1 MLAQAIAK
9 IERLLEE
16 AEQKLSKESVTVI
29 QRIYRDVMNINN
41 FIKKK
46 VSDVEKDKNLDSI
59 QKKTAKREAF
69 ERAERKLEIL
79 KDKRNYSAMIEEIEI
94 KMTGSDEEEKISILQ
109 FLQHREIRD
118 RLVLMTEAQILSH
131 FGDSLFDGSNELL
144 LDAILS
150 APPGFEILS
159 EDVLSN
165 LRIIKAK
172 KSQPDISAKIDTVQ
186 ELKSETMQIFTLIKT
201 ELDHLRRNELPESLT
216 KKTWKYGR
224 FVAQQHIRKKYL
236 FIWE

>member
-94 KMTGSDEEEKISILQ
+94 KMTGSEEEEKISILQ

-216 KKTWKYGR
+216 KKT
-224 FVAQQHIRKKYL
+224 
-236 FIWE
+236 

>member
-9 IERLLEE
+9 IELLLEE
-16 AEQKLSKESVTVI
+16 AQQKLSKESVAVI
-29 QRIYRDVMNINN
+29 ERIYRDVVNINN

-46 VSDVEKDKNLDSI
+46 ITAAEKDKNLDSI
-59 QKKTAKREAF
+59 QKKAAKREAF
-69 ERAERKLEIL
+69 ERAERKLEVL
-79 KDKRNYSAMIEEIEI
+79 KDKRNYSAMIEKIEI
-94 KMTGSDEEEKISILQ
+94 KLEEGDEEEKASILK

-118 RLVLMTEAQILSH
+118 RLAMMTEAQILSH

-172 KSQPDISAKIDTVQ
+172 KIHPDITDKIDTVQ
-186 ELKSETMQIFTLIKT
+186 ELKSKTMQIFTLIKA
-201 ELDHLRRNELPESLT
+201 ELDNLRSKELPESIS
-216 KKTWKYGR
+216 KKS
-224 FVAQQHIRKKYL
+224 
-236 FIWE
+236 

>member
-9 IERLLEE
+9 IELLLEE
-16 AEQKLSKESVTVI
+16 AQQKLSKESVAI
-29 QRIYRDVMNINN
+29 IELIYRDVVNINN

-46 VSDVEKDKNLDSI
+46 VTDAEKDKNLDSI
-59 QKKTAKREAF
+59 QKKAAKREAF

-79 KDKRNYSAMIEEIEI
+79 KDKRNYSAKIEKIEI
-94 KMTGSDEEEKISILQ
+94 KLEDGDGEEKNSILK

-118 RLVLMTEAQILSH
+118 RLAHMTEAQILSH

-150 APPGFEILS
+150 APPGFEVLS

-172 KSQPDISAKIDTVQ
+172 KTQPNITDKIDTIQ
-186 ELKSETMQIFTLIKT
+186 ELKSKTMQIFTLIKA
-201 ELDHLRRNELPESLT
+201 ELDNLRRKELPESIT
-216 KKTWKYGR
+216 KK
-224 FVAQQHIRKKYL
+224 A
-236 FIWE
+236 

>member
-9 IERLLEE
+9 IELLLEE
-16 AEQKLSKESVTVI
+16 AQQKLSKESVAVI
-29 QRIYRDVMNINN
+29 ERIYRDVVNINN

-46 VSDVEKDKNLDSI
+46 MADAEKDKDLDPI
-59 QKKTAKREAF
+59 QKKAAKREAF
-69 ERAERKLEIL
+69 ERAERKLEVL
-79 KDKRNYSAMIEEIEI
+79 KDKRNYSAMIEKIEI
-94 KMTGSDEEEKISILQ
+94 KLEDGDVEEEASILK

-118 RLVLMTEAQILSH
+118 RLANMTEAQILSH

-144 LDAILS
+144 LDAILN

-172 KSQPDISAKIDTVQ
+172 KIHPDIIDKIDTVQ
-186 ELKSETMQIFTLIKT
+186 NLKSKTMQIFTLIKV
-201 ELDHLRRNELPESLT
+201 ELDNLRIKELPESIT
-216 KKTWKYGR
+216 KK
-224 FVAQQHIRKKYL
+224 A
-236 FIWE
+236 

>member
-1 MLAQAIAK
+1 MLAQAITK
-9 IERLLEE
+9 IELLLEE
-16 AEQKLSKESVTVI
+16 AQQKLSKESVAVI
-29 QRIYRDVMNINN
+29 ESIYRDVLNINN

-46 VSDVEKDKNLDSI
+46 VAHAEKDKSLDPI

-79 KDKRNYSAMIEEIEI
+79 KHKRNYSAMIEKIEI
-94 KMTGSDEEEKISILQ
+94 TLEDSAEDETASILK
-109 FLQHREIRD
+109 FLQQREIRD
-118 RLVLMTEAQILSH
+118 RLANMTEAQILSH

-150 APPGFEILS
+150 TPPGFEILS

-172 KSQPDISAKIDTVQ
+172 KIHPDITDKIDRVH
-186 ELKSETMQIFTLIKT
+186 ELKSKTMQIFTLIKE
-201 ELDHLRRNELPESLT
+201 ELDNLRRKELPESIT
-216 KKTWKYGR
+216 KK
-224 FVAQQHIRKKYL
+224 V
-236 FIWE
+236 

>member
-16 AEQKLSKESVTVI
+16 AEQKLSKESVAVI
-29 QRIYRDVMNINN
+29 QRIYRDVVNINN

-46 VSDVEKDKNLDSI
+46 VSDAEKDKNLDSI
-59 QKKTAKREAF
+59 QKKAAKREAF

-79 KDKRNYSAMIEEIEI
+79 KDKRNYSAMIEDIEI
-94 KMTGSDEEEKISILQ
+94 KMADSDEAERISILK

-118 RLVLMTEAQILSH
+118 RLALMTEAQILSH

-144 LDAILS
+144 LDAILNT
-150 APPGFEILS
+150 PPGFEILS

-172 KSQPDISAKIDTVQ
+172 KAQPDISAKIDSAQ
-186 ELKSETMQIFTLIKT
+186 ELKSETMQIFKLIKS

-216 KKTWKYGR
+216 EKT
-224 FVAQQHIRKKYL
+224 
-236 FIWE
+236 

>member
-216 KKTWKYGR
+216 KKT
-224 FVAQQHIRKKYL
+224 
-236 FIWE
+236 

>member
-16 AEQKLSKESVTVI
+16 AEQKLSKESVAVI

-216 KKTWKYGR
+216 KKT
-224 FVAQQHIRKKYL
+224 
-236 FIWE
+236 